1 MLRELLGQIKEHPAH
16 SFGQLIKII
25 FLIIV
30 SLLSFLFGI
39 GVYLLMV
46 VYIALLVL
54 HALKN
59 IGGLRI
65 GWWKYLAAAVVG
77 CGLIKLLGV
86 ILSGLLAKVRED
98 LLVSAF
104 GQTSENDSGGAVP
117 QACIKPFDTKE
128 TALLELRQKFDV
140 NVITEEE
147 YEKQKKEISND
158 K

>member
-39 GVYLLMV
+39 GVYLLMA
-46 VYIALLVL
+46 VYIALL
-54 HALKN
+54 
-59 IGGLRI
+59 
-65 GWWKYLAAAVVG
+65 
-77 CGLIKLLGV
+77 
-86 ILSGLLAKVRED
+86 GLLAKVRED

-117 QACIKPFDTKE
+117 QACIKPFDPKE
-128 TALLELRQKFDV
+128 TALLELQQKFDA

-147 YEKQKKEISND
+147 YEKQKKEISNN